1 MARVGPQRHR
11 KNAGKLIHAL
21 TKLTDLMG
29 CYGVCF
35 GVYAGL
41 PAFRSNLLTC
51 VQVRRIRR
59 WGERSIQDG
68 FLRRSGRISASL
80 FKHPTLKV
88 QAERLNETSVYVYP
102 ATHCHIPAD
111 SNRIFYLGNPF
122 VFV

>member
-21 TKLTDLMG
+21 TKLTGLMG

-51 VQVRRIRR
+51 VQGRRIRR
-59 WGERSIQDG
+59 WGERNIQDG

-80 FKHPTLKV
+80 IKHPYPEGAGRTFKRNIGICVSSYTL
-88 QAERLNETSVYVYP
+88 SYP
-102 ATHCHIPAD
+102 
-111 SNRIFYLGNPF
+111 S
-122 VFV
+122 